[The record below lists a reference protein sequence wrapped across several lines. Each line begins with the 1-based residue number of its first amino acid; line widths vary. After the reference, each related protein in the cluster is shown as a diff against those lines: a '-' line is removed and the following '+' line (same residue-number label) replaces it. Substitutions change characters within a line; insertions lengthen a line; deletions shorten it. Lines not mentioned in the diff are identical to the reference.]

1 MARRRLRWVKRAGYW
16 FDNTLAR
23 GASALIGWLVLVCLA
38 VVVPVS
44 ALMVW
49 TARDAPA
56 SLPGKL
62 ARVWHQAGDTLRLG
76 GLVGP
81 PAQVLLSVILALVA
95 LIYVSALVGLITA
108 GVNERMAALR
118 RGRSTVLEDGHVVV
132 LGWSEQVFTVVAELV
147 TANANQ
153 RRAAVAVLADRDKTA
168 MEEALHTKVGP
179 TGGTRLICR
188 SGSTTDPA
196 VLPRVS
202 PHTARA
208 VLVLPRDGPSGDAEV
223 VKTLLALRAAAR
235 TTYGPDGTGTGAH
248 PGPEDG
254 GDGGDGNAAD
264 GGGVGGAAESGG
276 GGYAAESGGGD
287 AHGTGAWVVAAVRD
301 ARYRLAASLAAGD
314 GGVVLETDD
323 ITARLIVQSARRPG
337 LSLVYQELLDFAGDE
352 FYTVREPALAGRT
365 FGEAL
370 LAYATSSA
378 VGLVH
383 ADGALALNP
392 PSETVIGVAD
402 RIVVVTEDDDTAVLA
417 DRPPAVD
424 EAVIVADVPR
434 ERRRPERVLLL
445 GWNRR
450 APLIVGRLRRY
461 TAPGSVVDVVAEAAP
476 ATAAAVRAADG
487 DAGTA
492 LSVVLRPGDPADRE
506 TVDAVD
512 AASYDSVIVL
522 GSDPVPGPGGA
533 AEEPDDRTL
542 VTLLLLRALEAAS
555 GRELPV
561 VTEMTDDRN
570 RALAPVSPGADF
582 IVSGKLIG
590 LLMSQISQN
599 RHLVAVF
606 HELFSAGGS
615 EILLR
620 PASRYVRAG
629 GTASYATV
637 VEAARRHGE
646 CAIGYRDHA
655 GAAHGPR
662 YGVWINPHKETSRR
676 WAERDEV
683 VVVAT
688 VRLGGTED
696 DG

>member
-1 MARRRLRWVKRAGYW
+1 MARRRVRWRERAGYW

-23 GASALIGWLVLVCLA
+23 GASALIGWLALACLA

-62 ARVWHQAGDTLRLG
+62 ARVWHQAGETLRLG

-81 PAQVLLSVILALVA
+81 PSQVLLSVVLALVA
-95 LIYVSALVGLITA
+95 LLYVSALVSLITT
-108 GVNERMAALR
+108 GVSERVTALR

-147 TANANQ
+147 AANANQ

-168 MEEALHTKVGP
+168 MEDALHIKVGP
-179 TGGTRLICR
+179 TGGTRVICR

-202 PHTARA
+202 PHTAGA
-208 VLVLPRDGPSGDAEV
+208 VLVLPRDGPAGDAEV

-235 TTYGPDGTGTGAH
+235 AAPGPD
-248 PGPEDG
+248 
-254 GDGGDGNAAD
+254 
-264 GGGVGGAAESGG
+264 GGVGGPGGAASGPPAAEDGG
-276 GGYAAESGGGD
+276 GGAASGVD
-287 AHGTGAWVVAAVRD
+287 PWVVAAVRD
-301 ARYRLAASLAAGD
+301 ARYRLAAALAAGE

-323 ITARLIVQSARRPG
+323 ITARLVVQSARRPG

-352 FYTVREPALAGRT
+352 FYTVRESSLVGRT

-370 LAYATSSA
+370 LAYPTSCA
-378 VGLVH
+378 VGIVRS
-383 ADGALALNP
+383 DGALALNP
-392 PSETVIGVAD
+392 PSDSVIGAAD
-402 RIVVVTEDDDTAVLA
+402 RIVVITRDDDTAVVA
-417 DRPPAVD
+417 EPPPAVD
-424 EAVIVADVPR
+424 EAVLVAAVPP
-434 ERRRPERVLLL
+434 ETRRPERVLLL

-450 APLIVGRLRRY
+450 APLIVGRLCRY
-461 TAPGSVVDVVAEAAP
+461 TAPGSVVDVVADDAP
-476 ATAAAVRAADG
+476 ATAASVRAADR
-487 DAGTA
+487 DAGAA
-492 LSVVLRPGDPADRE
+492 LSVVLRPGDPAGQE
-506 TVDAVD
+506 TVEAVD

-522 GSDPVPGPGGA
+522 GPDPVPGDTG
-533 AEEPDDRTL
+533 EEPDDRIL
-542 VTLLLLRALEAAS
+542 VTLLLLRAMEAAS

-561 VTEMTDDRN
+561 VTELTDDRN

-590 LLMSQISQN
+590 LLMAQISQN
-599 RHLVAVF
+599 RHLAAVF
-606 HELFSAGGS
+606 RELFATGGT

-629 GTASYATV
+629 CAASFATV

-676 WAERDEV
+676 WTERDEV
-683 VVVAT
+683 IVVAT
-688 VRLGGTED
+688 VRLDRPED
-696 DG
+696 G

>member
-1 MARRRLRWVKRAGYW
+1 MGDGRAGEGAVMARRRSRWGKRAGYW

-23 GASALIGWLVLVCLA
+23 GAYALIGWLVLACLA

-56 SLPGKL
+56 TLPGKL
-62 ARVWHQAGDTLRLG
+62 ARVWHHAGDTLRLG

-147 TANANQ
+147 AANANQ

-168 MEEALHTKVGP
+168 MEDALHIKVGP

-202 PHTARA
+202 PHTAGA

-235 TTYGPDGTGTGAH
+235 AAYGPDAAGAAAP
-248 PGPEDG
+248 PGGEDG
-254 GDGGDGNAAD
+254 GHGDVDGVAD
-264 GGGVGGAAESGG
+264 GTAN
-276 GGYAAESGGGD
+276 
-287 AHGTGAWVVAAVRD
+287 GTGVWVVAAVRD
-301 ARYRLAASLAAGD
+301 ARYRLAASLAAGE

-337 LSLVYQELLDFAGDE
+337 LSLVYQELLDFEGDE

-378 VGLVH
+378 VGLVR

-392 PSETVIGVAD
+392 PSEAVIGADD
-402 RIVVVTEDDDTAVLA
+402 RIVVVTRDDDTAVLA
-417 DRPPAVD
+417 ERPPVVD
-424 EAVIVADVPR
+424 EAVIVTDVPA

-461 TAPGSVVDVVAEAAP
+461 TAPGSVVDVVAEATVT
-476 ATAAAVRAADG
+476 TAAAVRAADT
-487 DAGTA
+487 DAGAA
-492 LSVVLRPGDPADRE
+492 LSVALRPGDPADQG

-512 AASYDSVIVL
+512 AGSYDSVIVL
-522 GSDPVPGPGGA
+522 GPDPVPGPGGVT
-533 AEEPDDRTL
+533 EEPDDRTL

-590 LLMSQISQN
+590 LLMAQISQN
-599 RHLVAVF
+599 RHLAVVF
-606 HELFSAGGS
+606 HELFSAGGN

-620 PASRYVRAG
+620 PSSHYVRAG
-629 GTASYATV
+629 ATASFATV

-662 YGVWINPHKETSRR
+662 YGLWVNPHKETARR
-676 WAERDEV
+676 WADRDEV
-683 VVVAT
+683 IVVAT
-688 VRLGGTED
+688 VRLGGAEE
-696 DG
+696 G

>member
-23 GASALIGWLVLVCLA
+23 GASALIGWLVLACLA

-62 ARVWHQAGDTLRLG
+62 AQVWHRTGDTLRLG

-81 PAQVLLSVILALVA
+81 PAEVLLSVILALVA

-132 LGWSEQVFTVVAELV
+132 LGWSEQVFTVVTELV
-147 TANANQ
+147 AANANQ

-168 MEEALHTKVGP
+168 MEDALHIKVGT

-202 PHTARA
+202 PHTAGA

-223 VKTLLALRAAAR
+223 VKTLLALRAATRAA
-235 TTYGPDGTGTGAH
+235 YGPDDAGTDTP
-248 PGPEDG
+248 PGVE
-254 GDGGDGNAAD
+254 
-264 GGGVGGAAESGG
+264 GG
-276 GGYAAESGGGD
+276 GGGGGGM
-287 AHGTGAWVVAAVRD
+287 ANGAGAWVVAAVRD

-378 VGLVH
+378 VGLIRT
-383 ADGALALNP
+383 DGSLLLNP
-392 PSETVIGVAD
+392 PAETVIGAAD
-402 RIVVVTEDDDTAVLA
+402 RIVVVTRDDDTAVLA
-417 DRPPAVD
+417 ERPPAVD
-424 EAVIVADVPR
+424 EAAIVTDVPP

-487 DAGTA
+487 EAGGA

-522 GSDPVPGPGGA
+522 GPDPVPGPGGA
-533 AEEPDDRTL
+533 TEEPDDRTL

-590 LLMSQISQN
+590 LLMAQISQN
-599 RHLVAVF
+599 RHLAAVF
-606 HELFSAGGS
+606 QELFSAGGS

-620 PASRYVRAG
+620 PASRYVRACA
-629 GTASYATV
+629 TASFATV

-676 WAERDEV
+676 WADRDEV
-683 VVVAT
+683 VVVAA
-688 VRLGGTED
+688 VRLGGPENA
-696 DG
+696 GEGGGQLRGVGS